1 MWKLFWNRCKSDT
14 MFDLTG
20 KTALV
25 TGASGGIGGAI
36 ATALHGQGATVA
48 LSGTRQVALDDLAAA
63 LGERSHTLACDL
75 SDETQAEG
83 LSARAENAMGS
94 LDIIVNNAGITRDG
108 LMMRMSGEDW
118 RAVLDLNLT
127 AAFLVSKPALRGMAK
142 RRFGRIINIASVVGA
157 MGNAGQTNYA
167 AAKAGLVGMTK
178 SLARELASRGVTA
191 NCIAPGFIE
200 TPMTKELAQSQ
211 RDAMMAGIP
220 AAKFGMSND
229 VAGSSVFLASDE
241 AAYITGQTLHVNGG
255 LVMV

>member
-1 MWKLFWNRCKSDT
+1 

-36 ATALHGQGATVA
+36 AAALHGRGATVA
-48 LSGTRQVALDDLAAA
+48 LSGTRQAALDDLASA
-63 LGERSHTLACDL
+63 LGKRSHTLACDL
-75 SDETQAEG
+75 SDDAQAEG
-83 LSARAENAMGS
+83 LSARAEEAMGS

-127 AAFLVSKPALRGMAK
+127 AAFLVSKPALRAMAK
-142 RRFGRIINIASVVGA
+142 RRWGRIINITSVVGQ
-157 MGNAGQTNYA
+157 MGNAGQVNYA

-191 NCIAPGFIE
+191 NCIAPGFID
-200 TPMTKELAQSQ
+200 TPMTQALADGQK
-211 RDAMMAGIP
+211 DALMAGIP
-220 AAKFGMSND
+220 VAKFGVPDD
-229 VAGSSVFLASDE
+229 VAGAAIFLASDE
-241 AAYITGQTLHVNGG
+241 GAYITGQTLHVNGG

>member
-1 MWKLFWNRCKSDT
+1 

-36 ATALHGQGATVA
+36 ATALHARGASVA
-48 LSGTRQVALDDLAAA
+48 LSGTRQAALDDLASA

-75 SDETQAEG
+75 SDEPQAEG
-83 LSARAENAMGS
+83 LSARAEEAMGS

-108 LMMRMSGEDW
+108 LMMRMSGKDW

-142 RRFGRIINIASVVGA
+142 RRWGRIINITSVVGA
-157 MGNAGQTNYA
+157 MGNAGQANYA

-178 SLARELASRGVTA
+178 SLAREFASRGVTA
-191 NCIAPGFIE
+191 NCVAPGFIE
-200 TPMTKELAQSQ
+200 TPMTESLAQSQ
-211 RDAMMAGIP
+211 RDALMAGIP
-220 AAKFGMSND
+220 AAKLGMPDD
-229 VAGSSVFLASDE
+229 VAGSAVFLASDE